1 MVWRT
6 WGGRKNKLGYP
17 VCQYVCNMQW
27 FRTHFNICLLQK
39 YDGFS
44 FSVILLFLCFF
55 FFCSFCMSL
64 RLWYWFQ
71 PWVPTNPCFNFCNF
85 DVWLLREIQLK
96 IFSISDFLRTLKKSM
111 LKFCRLSRNLT
122 QIHITTSLLVTC
134 ECWKDL
140 FQDISFSMLHF
151 SAHLYFSP
159 KSFLVIRNSANVF
172 HLVTSFG
179 DTLPALLQR
188 MGSHWIPRNGW
199 SSSTIRVSPQ
209 QKPPDDPGT
218 QTCIIRSHLSSA

>member
-1 MVWRT
+1 
-6 WGGRKNKLGYP
+6 
-17 VCQYVCNMQW
+17 
-27 FRTHFNICLLQK
+27 
-39 YDGFS
+39 
-44 FSVILLFLCFF
+44 
-55 FFCSFCMSL
+55 MSL

-71 PWVPTNPCFNFCNF
+71 PWVPTNTCFNFCNF
-85 DVWLLREIQLK
+85 GVWLLREIQLK

-140 FQDISFSMLHF
+140 FQDISSSMLHF

-172 HLVTSFG
+172 HLVMYLIWWHFTSI
-179 DTLPALLQR
+179 TAE
-188 MGSHWIPRNGW
+188 NGFPLN
-199 SSSTIRVSPQ
+199 S
-209 QKPPDDPGT
+209 QKWMI
-218 QTCIIRSHLSSA
+218 QLKYQSQSSAEATWWSWDPDTYNTVSSEFCLINLISLWAGSLHLTKTGRGS

>member
-1 MVWRT
+1 MSVT
-6 WGGRKNKLGYP
+6 CSGLGLILIFAFSKNMMDFLF
-17 VCQYVCNMQW
+17 QS
-27 FRTHFNICLLQK
+27 F
-39 YDGFS
+39 FS
-44 FSVILLFLCFF
+44 FFAS